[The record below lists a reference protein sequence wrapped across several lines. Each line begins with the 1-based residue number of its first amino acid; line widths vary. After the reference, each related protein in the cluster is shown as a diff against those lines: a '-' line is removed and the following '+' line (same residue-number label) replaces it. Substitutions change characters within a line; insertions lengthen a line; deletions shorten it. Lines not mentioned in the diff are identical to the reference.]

1 MITKIKIQIT
11 IVTDCDESCICLKKN
26 CQCKYMDLNYSNNLY
41 SSSLTMFIILFSLQ
55 IICTITYIIQHFDT
69 NQINSLVILF
79 VCQVMLPNCA
89 CIIYWSRQISHL
101 CGVLEANN
109 EIDSQRLNVEMNPRH
124 AL

>member
-89 CIIYWSRQISHL
+89 CIIYWARQISHL
-101 CGVLEANN
+101 RGVLE
-109 EIDSQRLNVEMNPRH
+109 SK
-124 AL
+124 